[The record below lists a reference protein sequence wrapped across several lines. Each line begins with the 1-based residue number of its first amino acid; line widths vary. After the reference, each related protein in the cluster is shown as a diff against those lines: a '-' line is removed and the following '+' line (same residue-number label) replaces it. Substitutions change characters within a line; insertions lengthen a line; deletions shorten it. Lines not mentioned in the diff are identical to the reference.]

1 MEYASVV
8 GVGREGGMTIA
19 DETRALLEE
28 AGALK
33 RGHFILSSGLHSDR
47 YCQCAALFERPDIAA
62 KVAGLLKR
70 SLPTGLRVDVVLSPA
85 LGGVLWGYELSR
97 VLGCR
102 NVFAER
108 LPGAAFELKR
118 GFDIRP
124 GEHVLLAEDVVTTG
138 GSVSELVPLV
148 SGAGAHVAGFA
159 VIADRSRGAFK
170 PGAPLFALTTLDFET
185 FKPEALPERLRS
197 IPAVKPGSRVKVGGA
212 T

>member
-1 MEYASVV
+1 
-8 GVGREGGMTIA
+8 MTIA
-19 DETRALLEE
+19 EETRALLEE

-33 RGHFILSSGLHSDR
+33 HGHFILSSGLHSDR
-47 YCQCAALFERPDIAA
+47 YCQCATLFEKPEIAS
-62 KVAGLLKR
+62 KVALLLKR
-70 SLPTGLRVDVVLSPA
+70 SLPADLKIDVVLSPA

-108 LPGAAFELKR
+108 QPGAAFELKR
-118 GFDIRP
+118 GFDIHP
-124 GEHVLLAEDVVTTG
+124 GERVLLAEDVVTTG

-148 SGAGAHVAGFA
+148 KGAGADLVGFA

-170 PGAPLFALTTLDFET
+170 PAGGALLFALTTLDFET

-197 IPAVKPGSRVKVGGA
+197 IPAVKPGSRVKAPA
-212 T
+212 TQEVTR

>member
-1 MEYASVV
+1 
-8 GVGREGGMTIA
+8 MTIA

-47 YCQCAALFERPDIAA
+47 YCQCATLFERPEIAG

-108 LPGAAFELKR
+108 QPGAAFELKR
-118 GFDIRP
+118 GFEIRP

-148 SGAGAHVAGFA
+148 SAAGAHLAGFA

-185 FKPEALPERLRS
+185 FKPETLPERLRA

-212 T
+212 S